1 MMQCNK
7 RPVKQVLKFGSGLN
21 YAQSPKSARQLISN
35 VNMDYQSALKDLRKD
50 AK

>member
-35 VNMDYQSALKDLRKD
+35 VNMDWQSNMNDLRKD